1 MKQKK
6 QKLQILKC
14 RIPCTWELLHKVKE
28 LGLTVLTIV
37 TKDHSFKIVS
47 KSKYLIEFVNYKYF
61 KIKPL
66 TYVFKVVK
74 KMCGRPVWNWKM
86 SFSRFLCTF
95 FVRQEHFKF
104 QWLQIRTK

>member
-1 MKQKK
+1 MIFKKELEIFVSEEYHMKQKK

-47 KSKYLIEFVNYKYF
+47 KSKYLIEHYINSVELEDVL
-61 KIKPL
+61 L
-66 TYVFKVVK
+66 TV
-74 KMCGRPVWNWKM
+74 PVHI
-86 SFSRFLCTF
+86 FRQTGTF
-95 FVRQEHFKF
+95 
-104 QWLQIRTK
+104 